1 MKNRNFKLYMFNS
14 YNSYNVFVNIILNFW
29 NVFNEKEQQNV
40 DVSNIQK
47 LLSTYILRFF
57 NLFV

>member
-14 YNSYNVFVNIILNFW
+14 YNSYNVFVNIVVNFW

-57 NLFV
+57 NLFF